1 MKLISFNVNG
11 IRASVKKGLLETLQ
25 ELDADVVCFQETK
38 ATPEQVGEA
47 LTGLEG
53 YHLYANS
60 ADRKG
65 YSGTAIISKEKP
77 LNVSMDMG
85 IEEHDTEGRVITAE
99 YEDFYLVTAYV
110 PNSGNGLKR
119 LDYRGQWDVDMAAFL
134 ADLQSKKPVVFCG
147 DLNVAH
153 QEIDIARPKSNYNK
167 TAGYT
172 QQEIDGMDRFLN
184 ETGMADSWRAQHPD
198 EVKYSWWSFRA
209 GAREKNIGWR
219 LDYFLVSAPLMEKV
233 SDTFILNDVHGS
245 DHCPVGVVL
254 RS

>member
-11 IRASVKKGLLETLQ
+11 IRASVKKGLLDTLK

-60 ADRKG
+60 ADKKG
-65 YSGTAIISKEKP
+65 YSGTAIITKQKP
-77 LNVSMDMG
+77 LNVEMDMG
-85 IEEHDTEGRVITAE
+85 VEEHDTEGRVITAE
-99 YEDFYLVTAYV
+99 YDDFYLVTAYV

-119 LDYRGQWDVDMAAFL
+119 LDYREQWDKDMAAFL
-134 ADLQSKKPVVFCG
+134 ANLQARKPVIFCG

-172 QQEIDGMDRFLN
+172 QTEIDGMNRFLN
-184 ETGMADSWRAQHPD
+184 DTGMVDSWRAQHPD
-198 EVKYSWWSFRA
+198 EVKYSWWSYRA

-219 LDYFLVSAPLMEKV
+219 LDYFLVTKGLMEKV
-233 SDTFILNDVHGS
+233 SDTFILNEVEGS

-254 RS
+254 S